1 MAFYTIDLEKIISIF
16 SKFYFLF
23 YIYMEEED
31 NNYVVETKDEQ
42 ISLEEH
48 LSSEKAKPTKLNK
61 NGQPRKQLSPEALE
75 RLAKAREKANA
86 MRREGQLK
94 KLEEK
99 VEKRREALIEEK
111 IIKKELKEEPQEK
124 ELKEEPQEEVEI
136 IKEKKV
142 KPRGKKKTKIIV
154 EQSSDD
160 SDEFEPNDNVVFV
173 KRVSRKKKEPP
184 PEPVKEPELHMELP
198 PPEPPKPPR
207 PELTPQQRILK
218 SQYENMFSGGFM
230 NQGNLMRRHY

>member
-1 MAFYTIDLEKIISIF
+1 
-16 SKFYFLF
+16 
-23 YIYMEEED
+23 MEEEPEIQEPTS
-31 NNYVVETKDEQ
+31 VEEQ
-42 ISLEEH
+42 LNTETSR
-48 LSSEKAKPTKLNK
+48 PTKLNK
-61 NGQPRKQLSPEALE
+61 NGKPRKQLSPEALE

-86 MRREGQLK
+86 MRQQAYAK

-99 VEKRREALIEEK
+99 VEKIRGERPEPANNEVQGERPETATKEGVVGEELPYEEK
-111 IIKKELKEEPQEK
+111 E
-124 ELKEEPQEEVEI
+124 

-142 KPRGKKKTKIIV
+142 KPKGKKKTKIIV

-184 PEPVKEPELHMELP
+184 PEPVKQLEPQMELP
-198 PPEPPKPPR
+198 PPEMPPKPPQLT
-207 PELTPQQRILK
+207 PQLTPQQRLLK
-218 SQYENMFSGGFM
+218 SQYENMFSGAFM

>member
-1 MAFYTIDLEKIISIF
+1 
-16 SKFYFLF
+16 
-23 YIYMEEED
+23 MEEED